1 MRRMPSCPLLC
12 RLLFALVLTLGLGGC
27 IAGGSPDRPI
37 PTRLVA
43 ATQTPQRLVVVLPG
57 RGDDLSGLQRSG
69 VAGAI
74 QSAWPDAD
82 VMLVELTLGYYRQG
96 RAPERLHEEVI
107 APVRAQGRYREIWLV
122 GASMGGMGTLLYD
135 RLRPGELD
143 GLVLMAPYLGDR
155 PILREVADAGGLAQW
170 QAGPERPIDAGNWQR
185 ELWRHLQSLQR
196 DPDRARR
203 IWLTYGDDDRLR
215 AAMPLLT
222 PALPPE
228 QVLVRDGGH
237 AWKVWSPALGEVL
250 RRVDATR
257 DGSAPEH

>member
-1 MRRMPSCPLLC
+1 MRPVSPLPLLS
-12 RLLFALVLTLGLGGC
+12 RLLCVLVLGLGLSAC
-27 IAGGSPDRPI
+27 VAGGSPDRPI

-57 RGDDLSGLQRSG
+57 RGDDLAGLRRSG
-69 VAGAI
+69 VTEVI
-74 QSAWPDAD
+74 QATWPDAD
-82 VMLVELTLGYYRQG
+82 VQLVELTLGYYRQG
-96 RAPERLHEEVI
+96 RAAERLHDEVI
-107 APVRAQGRYREIWLV
+107 APARGSGRYREVWLV
-122 GASMGGMGTLLYD
+122 GASMGGMGTLLYE
-135 RLRPGELD
+135 RLHPGELD

-155 PILREVADAGGLAQW
+155 PILREVAAAGGLAQW
-170 QAGPERPIDAGNWQR
+170 RPGPEQPIDAGNWQR

-203 IWLTYGDDDRLR
+203 IWLTYGDRDRLR

-222 PALPPE
+222 PALPPA

-250 RRVDATR
+250 RRIDATR
-257 DGSAPEH
+257 DASPKR